1 MIIYSCITNGYDEI
15 SDDHYYDPNVK
26 YVMFHDGTI
35 EKKGPWEFIE
45 LNVDETCPVRKSYH
59 PKHLPHHYFE
69 TGEDTVW
76 IDGCYKLTKNFT
88 EISKSMGEFVLQ
100 IHPAKRSLIQEFLK
114 LYSFGFS
121 SEEECYSLASRMY
134 NSGYRCVMYKQT
146 INCCVW
152 RKISPEINA
161 WNECWRDWYMSS
173 RDRDQICSAIA
184 EFQTIRAKRC
194 SVQISLDQTHRV
206 KDYTLSYN
214 IDTQYKN
221 TDKFIDNLC
230 KIFNV
235 NRKLMI

>member
-1 MIIYSCITNGYDEI
+1 
-15 SDDHYYDPNVK
+15 
-26 YVMFHDGTI
+26 
-35 EKKGPWEFIE
+35 
-45 LNVDETCPVRKSYH
+45 
-59 PKHLPHHYFE
+59 
-69 TGEDTVW
+69 
-76 IDGCYKLTKNFT
+76 
-88 EISKSMGEFVLQ
+88 
-100 IHPAKRSLIQEFLK
+100 
-114 LYSFGFS
+114 
-121 SEEECYSLASRMY
+121 
-134 NSGYRCVMYKQT
+134 MYKQT

-184 EFQTIRAKRC
+184 EFQTIRSERC
-194 SVQISLDQTHRV
+194 PVQISLDQTYRV

-235 NRKLMI
+235 NRKLMM